1 VTLDDSLLYQAL
13 RRLADGPVANQ
24 RSLADDLGISL
35 GKTNYV
41 ARALVA
47 HGLVKLENV
56 GRSRNRL
63 AYLYVLTPSGVEEKA
78 RLTRLFLQRKVAE
91 YERLQQEI
99 EALAREV
106 GVTDFQVDLMHS
118 QRL

>member
-13 RRLADGPVANQ
+13 RRLADGPVPSQ

-47 HGLVKLENV
+47 RGLVKLENV

-63 AYLYVLTPSGVEEKA
+63 AYLYVLTPSGVAEKA
-78 RLTRLFLQRKVAE
+78 RLTRLFLHRKVAE

-99 EALAREV
+99 EALAHEV
-106 GVTDFQVDLMHS
+106 GVTEFGTQA
-118 QRL
+118 R